1 MMANHSHER
10 NVSSTKHD
18 CSSPATTKSES
29 YSRNGRGVNTK
40 AEEHEDIISPISAS
54 RRSTDVRGII
64 APSRRDQQLMRQV
77 SGLDLDDFDKQ
88 ENGGPVDEG
97 GIILTG
103 PASEIGGIIAPTNRQ
118 KQLMRQ
124 VSGLG
129 LEDPI
134 FGKTLQLDDSINK
147 EHASFFFEDM
157 DINDIPEDMRD
168 MFSLASDRTDVVDPD
183 LDVQSYDSKSLN
195 SLPPLGL
202 EENGAP
208 QTKKVLRKGKKPRRK
223 SHDQSTTRS
232 VTSED
237 MYVPPAPAFVAKRRD
252 SKVDRRGSGG
262 SATSHDMAL
271 AVDKALAAQVDAI
284 LSMNESK
291 HSRDFSSHSR
301 GSFTGHSRTS
311 QTGHSR
317 ALKKG
322 TRPKPRRQDSRF
334 SVNSSSAYIPP
345 PLHSEGASQRGE
357 RHMPESMDEIFASK
371 QPTTSRRVKKKK
383 STRSTEEKKKK
394 KKAKAKPLKVPK
406 DADWEV
412 S

>member
-1 MMANHSHER
+1 
-10 NVSSTKHD
+10 
-18 CSSPATTKSES
+18 
-29 YSRNGRGVNTK
+29 
-40 AEEHEDIISPISAS
+40 
-54 RRSTDVRGII
+54 
-64 APSRRDQQLMRQV
+64 MRQV

-88 ENGGPVDEG
+88 ENGGPVDG

-134 FGKTLQLDDSINK
+134 FGKNLHLDDSMNK

-168 MFSLASDRTDVVDPD
+168 MFSLASDRTDVVDTD
-183 LDVQSYDSKSLN
+183 LDVQSYDSKSFG

-202 EENGAP
+202 EDNAAP

-237 MYVPPAPAFVAKRRD
+237 MYVPPAPAFVNKRRN
-252 SKVDRRGSGG
+252 SKDDRRGGSGG
-262 SATSHDMAL
+262 SVTSHDMAL
-271 AVDKALAAQVDAI
+271 AVDKALAAQVDA
-284 LSMNESK
+284 LLTMNESK

-317 ALKKG
+317 VLKKG
-322 TRPKPRRQDSRF
+322 TRPKPLRQDSRF
-334 SVNSSSAYIPP
+334 SVNSSSAYVPP
-345 PLHSEGASQRGE
+345 SLHSEGASQRGE

-394 KKAKAKPLKVPK
+394 KKAKAKPLKLPK
-406 DADWEV
+406 DPDWEV

>member
-1 MMANHSHER
+1 MMSHYNHDR
-10 NVSSTKHD
+10 DIPNTKQD
-18 CSSPATTKSES
+18 CSSPATTRSES
-29 YSRNGRGVNTK
+29 YSRNGRNK
-40 AEEHEDIISPISAS
+40 AEEHDDIISPVSAS

-77 SGLDLDDFDKQ
+77 SGLDLDDFDKTDPLMK
-88 ENGGPVDEG
+88 EAADDEG

-118 KQLMRQ
+118 RQLMRQ

-134 FGKTLQLDDSINK
+134 FGKNLNLDDSITK

-168 MFSLASDRTDVVDPD
+168 MFSLASDRTDVVDTD
-183 LDVQSYDSKSLN
+183 NDVQSYDSKSFG

-202 EENGAP
+202 EENAVP
-208 QTKKVLRKGKKPRRK
+208 ATKKKLRKGKKPRSK
-223 SHDQSTTRS
+223 SRDKSGGS
-232 VTSED
+232 VTSD
-237 MYVPPAPAFVAKRRD
+237 PNYVPPAPVFVAKRRA
-252 SKVDRRGSGG
+252 SRSERGDNRSV
-262 SATSHDMAL
+262 TSHDRAL

-284 LSMNESK
+284 LSINESK
-291 HSRDFSSHSR
+291 NSRDFSSHSR
-301 GSFTGHSRTS
+301 GSYTGHSRTS
-311 QTGHSR
+311 HTGHSR

-334 SVNSSSAYIPP
+334 SVSSYVPP
-345 PLHSEGASQRGE
+345 SMHSDGMSQRGE
-357 RHMPESMDEIFASK
+357 RHMPESMDEIFAKTPSS
-371 QPTTSRRVKKKK
+371 SRRVKKKK

-394 KKAKAKPLKVPK
+394 KKAKGKPLKAPVPK
-406 DADWEV
+406 DPDWEV